1 MTVVVFTEV
10 PAAAAADAVPDAPRP
25 AIGLRVRPV
34 PAFEP
39 PYDPPD
45 DGDRPHLT
53 LLSAPALSG
62 AAEPLPFEDLPARQR
77 PLVEPAPRRT
87 QLGQQFWGPQPTRRR
102 DLPDPRP
109 VARRLLQAS
118 VEALAGRRPAT
129 QLQQWTSPAVFA
141 DLSRALRSRRPGV
154 ASATPTVLSVHVSEP
169 ADGVAEVCAV
179 IRHGERARAAAAR
192 LEGVDGRW
200 RCVALQ
206 LG

>member
-1 MTVVVFTEV
+1 MTVAAFTEI
-10 PAAAAADAVPDAPRP
+10 PAAEPADVLPGAPRP
-25 AIGLRVRPV
+25 AIGPRVRPV
-34 PAFEP
+34 PALEP
-39 PYDPPD
+39 PYDPL
-45 DGDRPHLT
+45 DGDDRPHLT
-53 LLSAPALSG
+53 LLAGP
-62 AAEPLPFEDLPARQR
+62 EPLPFDDLPSPHR
-77 PLVEPAPRRT
+77 PLAQPAPRRT
-87 QLGQQFWGPQPTRRR
+87 RLGQQFWGPQPTRRK

-109 VARRLLQAS
+109 VAHRFLQAS

-141 DLSRALRSRRPGV
+141 DLSRALRSRRIHAAG
-154 ASATPTVLSVHVSEP
+154 ATPTVLSVHVSEP